1 MILLNIVVAI
11 MLKIE
16 KKTRAAKLVLSRITV
31 PPFMLG
37 IVCIK
42 HLIIIRYKYF
52 EHYAIGERCLFNGSF
67 VE

>member
-11 MLKIE
+11 MLIIE

-52 EHYAIGERCLFNGSF
+52 EHYMQ
-67 VE
+67 